1 MKEIR
6 VQGTSRETP
15 AAIDL
20 LPFGMRVSKTL
31 GLRGRGGFL
40 DSARVV
46 AHVPLPSLSLFLAR
60 IIIAAQ
66 LEKEREERVVQVV
79 SLARVEIRA
88 RAR

>member
-46 AHVPLPSLSLFLAR
+46 AHVPLPSLSLSLANYHR
-60 IIIAAQ
+60 STVR
-66 LEKEREERVVQVV
+66 ERERG
-79 SLARVEIRA
+79 AGRPGR
-88 RAR
+88 

>member
-40 DSARVV
+40 DSVRVV
-46 AHVPLPSLSLFLAR
+46 AHVPLPSLSLSLANYHR
-60 IIIAAQ
+60 STVR
-66 LEKEREERVVQVV
+66 ERERG
-79 SLARVEIRA
+79 AGRPGR
-88 RAR
+88 

>member
-46 AHVPLPSLSLFLAR
+46 AHVPLPSLSHSLSLANYHR
-60 IIIAAQ
+60 STVR
-66 LEKEREERVVQVV
+66 ERERG
-79 SLARVEIRA
+79 AGRPGR
-88 RAR
+88 